1 MDKSSKQR
9 SIQQNKCYFAWLNEM
24 SSALV
29 EHGVD
34 MKVAIKAPIMATP
47 DMLHT
52 NVTHK
57 LIEQMYGKKSTA
69 DLTTVE
75 MSEATKIITN
85 IISERTQGE
94 VFIPFAE
101 KSQTDYAEYIRV
113 QKVLKDF

>member
-1 MDKSSKQR
+1 
-9 SIQQNKCYFAWLNEM
+9 M

-47 DMLHT
+47 DMLHK

-57 LIEQMYGKKSTA
+57 LIKQMYNKTSTTE
-69 DLTTVE
+69 LTTVE
-75 MSEATKIITN
+75 MSKVTETITN
-85 IISERTQGE
+85 IFSERTQGE